1 MEPYKFIALEID
13 LVPVSSK
20 MVIPDPSLVVGV
32 GFIIIFLLVGW
43 ISAA

>member
-20 MVIPDPSLVVGV
+20 MVIPDPRFVLGV
-32 GFIIIFLLVGW
+32 GFVIIFLLVGW
-43 ISAA
+43 IGAV